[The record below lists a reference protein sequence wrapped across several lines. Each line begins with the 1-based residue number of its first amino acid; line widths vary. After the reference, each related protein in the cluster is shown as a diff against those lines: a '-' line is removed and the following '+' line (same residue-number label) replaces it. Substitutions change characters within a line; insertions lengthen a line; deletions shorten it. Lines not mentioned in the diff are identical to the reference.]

1 MPKRSTVNEE
11 IRVVRKWLDE
21 TPRDRG
27 GRKPLGLTKG
37 AYRPYRRDMVD
48 NLDYAERLPPEAK
61 AWLER
66 FNREYYDADNRLLKS
81 PFALHRDR
89 LEWDSDAPI
98 PTRWR
103 KWWGRQ
109 MEVWPEV
116 AAQALNSVVGEE
128 VARVKHLRRDCYQL
142 QNLAFRDAYAFK
154 GVVHVEDDSQFRG
167 DDASMGEH

>member
-1 MPKRSTVNEE
+1 
-11 IRVVRKWLDE
+11 
-21 TPRDRG
+21 
-27 GRKPLGLTKG
+27 
-37 AYRPYRRDMVD
+37 MVD
-48 NLDYAERLPPEAK
+48 
-61 AWLER
+61 WLEYANKLDPAALAFMER
-66 FNREYYDADNRLLKS
+66 FSREYYDADNRLLKS

-109 MEVWPEV
+109 MEFWPEV

-154 GVVHVEDDSQFRG
+154 GVTYMEDVDAEEWMTADEKPARATRAHVAQDHYGSGRRID
-167 DDASMGEH
+167 